1 MRFSRVKEHLYSKL
15 PPLCPHTLLL
25 RVRKS
30 NKTVAVTLPESQRAD
45 WKDISGPRSVQ
56 SGTESTRHVQRLQD
70 KQAGRSGSPWR
81 PQSSQFSSDLTQSEV
96 KTSNLETCSPVRPS
110 PLHQNDSINGPP
122 PPHQQHSVLFH
133 LVNYG
138 WRGPV
143 FLCPR
148 TGRCP
153 LSALYCTCTHH
164 AKNTQQN
171 GMLSK
176 TSDRSAKV

>member
-1 MRFSRVKEHLYSKL
+1 MRFSRVKEQLYSKL

-81 PQSSQFSSDLTQSEV
+81 PQSSQFSSDLTQSEA

-122 PPHQQHSVLFH
+122 PPHPAAALCT
-133 LVNYG
+133 LPPG
-138 WRGPV
+138 ELWMEGPRV
-143 FLCPR
+143 SLPAD
-148 TGRCP
+148 GP
-153 LSALYCTCTHH
+153 LSTQCTLLYMH
-164 AKNTQQN
+164 
-171 GMLSK
+171 
-176 TSDRSAKV
+176 TSC